1 MAQTRRW
8 YDPRTYPVQLCGAQ
22 ARQGDAVPES
32 EPRYDSETDTL
43 RHIYRGH
50 DNASAVTNSRGVTVY
65 FDPDTHEVL
74 GFAIENFSA
83 YYEANA
89 DDQGEFAVDL
99 PARVPANLEEE
110 MDFDA
115 EAAKSG
121 VRIAEFY

>member
-1 MAQTRRW
+1 MSEREPK
-8 YDPRTYPVQLCGAQ
+8 YDR
-22 ARQGDAVPES
+22 
-32 EPRYDSETDTL
+32 ETDTL

-50 DNASAVTNSRGVTVY
+50 DNASAVTNAKGVTVY
-65 FDPDTHEVL
+65 FDPETHEVL

-89 DDQGEFAVDL
+89 GEDGEFAVDL
-99 PARVPANLEEE
+99 PARVPANIEEE

-115 EAAKSG
+115 EAVKSG